1 MSGKVFLIC
10 FCVSATKCYHLY
22 ILRLFHD
29 VVGNFQSGQ
38 EEITLIVNPE
48 KVTIKNYVDDE
59 PGNHSY
65 IGHCYR
71 NQCCF

>member
-1 MSGKVFLIC
+1 MPRSV
-10 FCVSATKCYHLY
+10 H
-22 ILRLFHD
+22 LRLFHD

-59 PGNHSY
+59 PGNHFS
-65 IGHCYR
+65 I
-71 NQCCF
+71 